1 MKNRLLSI
9 AGMLALVAGQA
20 VAADLPSLKA
30 PPEAP
35 PVFTWNGFYA
45 GVAAGGVWGPAS
57 VSQPGFESAKLNG
70 SSGALAGLAG
80 YNMQFGQFVA
90 GVEGEMGWQ
99 NTTGSANFIDGSS
112 GLPYN
117 ASLNSEY
124 EMRIRGRVGYA
135 FGNALIFAAGGL
147 SVTGERVNLGGPGGY
162 ATVRNDLTG
171 YNIGGGV
178 DYAFAPNWVAR
189 VEYIRD
195 NYNTLPYNF
204 SGASANNLVP
214 FNDRLVSASNNTIRA
229 SLIYN
234 FGPGGA
240 PGNQAQPA
248 DPNYT
253 TKALDSLG
261 DNFFERLVNYYKLEW
276 GHDAAP
282 TDPSAPP
289 SRRADWP
296 PAPETSPPMPFFDY
310 SYGGTTNLGTN
321 RTASV
326 DSPLMVA
333 LAPSPL
339 GKFMSDWGIQAYGW
353 VNAGANASTSKL
365 HDGGNFPA
373 AYMYSPNTVSL
384 DQAVMYVERTPDTVQ
399 KDHIDWG
406 FRFSTI
412 YGENYRYTTS
422 YGVASWQLLN
432 HNDVNGYDFPM
443 VWGEIFIPQV
453 AEGMLVRVGR
463 FISLPDIEAQL
474 APNNYMY
481 SHSMT
486 YAFDNYTNNGVQA
499 SIAVTKNLFIQP
511 GISLGSDTAVWNNG
525 AHLPNLAQS
534 LPGYGTNPLYP
545 NSNYLKDPGNV
556 PSFTLCLRYQTDTAN
571 DNIYLCGDAF
581 NKGQWGYNNL
591 QWFGGTY
598 YHRFNDQWHIA
609 FESYN
614 LHETHVPNNQNAEA
628 LAFYAAGG
636 TPFSPQ
642 YIPFNAPGTANCRNT
657 VQLYCNSDTQTFLT
671 YLNYQFSPLDNL
683 SLRAEYFS
691 DMTGQRTGVA
701 TNYAEWALGWQHWF
715 SPQIEVRP
723 EVAYYRSF
731 QANAFNGNSNFAIAP
746 NKNWEVVAAGDII
759 WHF

>member
-1 MKNRLLSI
+1 MRRTLLRAVSL
-9 AGMLALVAGQA
+9 LALATSGA
-20 VAADLPSLKA
+20 MAADLPSLKA
-30 PPEAP
+30 PPAPP

-45 GVAAGGVWGPAS
+45 GVAAGGVWGTAN
-57 VSQPGFESAKLNG
+57 VSQPTFETANVKA
-70 SSGALAGLAG
+70 SSGALAGLVG
-80 YNMQFGQFVA
+80 YNMQFGQLVV

-99 NTTGSANFIDGSS
+99 NTTGSGRFVDGFS

-117 ASLNSEY
+117 ESINSEY
-124 EMRIRGRVGYA
+124 ELRMRGRLGYA
-135 FGNALIFAAGGL
+135 FGNALVYVAGG
-147 SVTGERVNLGGPGGY
+147 SSFTGQRVTLTDR
-162 ATVRNDLTG
+162 ATGASSSIRNDLTG

-195 NYNTLPYNF
+195 NYNSTGYSF
-204 SGASANNLVP
+204 STGPAP
-214 FNDRLVSASNNTIRA
+214 FNDRAVSASNNTIRA

-240 PGNQAQPA
+240 PGTQSQPD
-248 DPNYT
+248 DPSYT
-253 TKALDSLG
+253 IKALDGLG
-261 DNFFERLVNYYKLEW
+261 DSFFVRLYNYYVLEW
-276 GHDAAP
+276 GHNAAP
-282 TDPSAPP
+282 ADPSAL
-289 SRRADWP
+289 SARRTDWP
-296 PAPETSPPMPFFDY
+296 PAPEASPPMPFQDY

-333 LAPSPL
+333 LGDTAL
-339 GKFMSDWGIQAYGW
+339 GKTMNDYGVQVYGW
-353 VNAGANASTSKL
+353 LNVGANASTSKL

-384 DQAVMYVERTPDTVQ
+384 DQAVVYVDRTPDTVQ
-399 KDHIDWG
+399 KDHFDWG
-406 FRFSTI
+406 FRFSAI

-422 YGVASWQLLN
+422 YGIASWQLLN
-432 HNDVNGYDFPM
+432 HNNVNGYDFPM
-443 VWGEIFIPQV
+443 VYLEGFFPQV

-486 YAFDNYTNNGVQA
+486 YAFDNYTNEGIQA
-499 SIAVTKNLFIQP
+499 SIALTKNLFIQP
-511 GISLGSDTAVWNNG
+511 GVSLGSDTAIWNNG
-525 AHLPNLAQS
+525 VRLPNLAQS
-534 LPGYGTNPLYP
+534 LPGYGTNPFF
-545 NSNYLKDPGNV
+545 SGSTFLKDPGNV
-556 PSFTLCLRYQTDTAN
+556 LSYTLCMRYQTDSAN
-571 DNIYLCGDAF
+571 DNIYLCGDAL
-581 NKGQWGYNNL
+581 NGGQWGYNNL
-591 QWFGGTY
+591 QWMGGTY

-609 FESYN
+609 FESWN
-614 LHETHVPNNQNAEA
+614 IHETRVPNNQNAEA
-628 LAFYAAGG
+628 NAFIAAGG

-642 YIPFNAPGTANCRNT
+642 YIPFNAPGTANCRNKT
-657 VQLYCNSDTQTFLT
+657 QLYCTTNTQTFLT

-683 SLRAEYFS
+683 SFRTEFFN

-701 TNYAEWALGWQHWF
+701 TSYAEWAIGWQHWF

-723 EVAYYRSF
+723 EVTYYRSF
-731 QANAFNGNSNFAIAP
+731 QANAFNGNSNLGIAP
-746 NKNWEVVAAGDII
+746 NKNWEVIAAGDLI

>member
-1 MKNRLLSI
+1 MKKKFLS
-9 AGMLALVAGQA
+9 AASLLALCVAPA

-30 PPEAP
+30 PPAAP
-35 PVFTWNGFYA
+35 PVFTWNGFYT
-45 GVAAGGVWGPAS
+45 GVAAGGVFGSAT
-57 VSQPGFESAKLNG
+57 VNQPGFETARPNG
-70 SSGALAGLAG
+70 SSGVLAGIAG

-90 GVEGEMGWQ
+90 GIEGEIGWQ
-99 NTTGSANFIDGSS
+99 NTTGSAKFIDGSS
-112 GLPYN
+112 GLPT
-117 ASLNSEY
+117 SEGLGSEY
-124 EMRIRGRVGYA
+124 EFRMRGRLGYA
-135 FGNALIFAAGGL
+135 FGNVLPYIAGGATF
-147 SVTGERVNLGGPGGY
+147 TGERVTLANSGGSSSI
-162 ATVRNDLTG
+162 RNDLSG
-171 YNIGGGV
+171 YSIGGGV
-178 DYAFAPNWVAR
+178 DYAFAPNWTAR

-195 NYNTLPYNF
+195 NYNTLGYAF
-204 SGASANNLVP
+204 SAVSG
-214 FNDRLVSASNNTIRA
+214 FNDRGVSVANNTIRA
-229 SLIYN
+229 GLFYN

-240 PGNQAQPA
+240 PKTQSQTA
-248 DPNYT
+248 DPDYNI
-253 TKALDSLG
+253 KALDNLG
-261 DNFFERLVNYYKLEW
+261 DTFFTRLVNYYKLEW

-282 TDPSAPP
+282 TDPNAPP
-289 SRRADWP
+289 SRRADWT
-296 PAPETSPPMPFFDY
+296 PAPETSPPMPFFEY

-333 LAPSPL
+333 LGNTAL
-339 GKFMSDWGIQAYGW
+339 GKTMSDYGLQAYGW
-353 VNAGANASTSKL
+353 VNVGVNGSTSTLK
-365 HDGGNFPA
+365 DGGNFPA

-412 YGENYRYTTS
+412 FGENYRYTTS

-443 VWGEIFIPQV
+443 VYGELFIPQI
-453 AEGMLVRVGR
+453 AEGMLIRVGR

-499 SIAVTKNLFIQP
+499 SIALTKNLFIQP
-511 GISLGSDTAVWNNG
+511 GIGMGSDTAIWNTGVRLKN
-525 AHLPNLAQS
+525 QM
-534 LPGYGTNPLYP
+534 PGNPLYP
-545 NSNYLKDPGNV
+545 GATFLKDPGAV
-556 PSFTLCLRYQTDTAN
+556 PSYTLCLRYQTDSAN
-571 DNIYLCGDAF
+571 DNLYLCGDAL
-581 NKGQWGYNNL
+581 NGGQWGYNNL
-591 QWFGGTY
+591 QWIGGTY
-598 YHRFNDQWHIA
+598 YHRFNEQWHIA
-609 FESYN
+609 WESWN
-614 LHETHVPNNQNAEA
+614 IHETKVPNIANPTVQAIIA
-628 LAFYAAGG
+628 GGG

-642 YIPFNAPGTANCRNT
+642 FIPFNAPGGANCRNKT
-657 VQLYCNSDTQTFLT
+657 QLTCNSDVQTFLT

-683 SLRAEYFS
+683 SFRTEFFN

-701 TNYAEWALGWQHWF
+701 TSYAEWAVGLQHWF

-723 EVAYYRSF
+723 EVTYYRSF
-731 QANAFNGNSNFAIAP
+731 QANAFNGNSNFGIAP